1 MGVIRLAA
9 FLLVPSRV
17 PVRRARLPGGLI
29 GSLRP
34 EFFVT
39 RGQAISLS
47 TLAWNRAISSS
58 KNSPR

>member
-1 MGVIRLAA
+1 MGVDHLAA
-9 FLLVPSRV
+9 FLLVPQRG
-17 PVRRARLPGGLI
+17 PVRRARVAVGLI

-47 TLAWNRAISSS
+47 TLAWIRAISSS